1 MLKNY
6 LVAGMGGALG
16 VMLRVFLAKFLPTNF
31 YGMPSYI
38 LLVNALGCLVLG
50 LITEY
55 FALTGYFP
63 STMRYFLITGFLG
76 GMTTFS
82 AYVLEI
88 GLILERNQYL
98 MAFLYTSGS
107 VISGFV
113 MFICGVQCIRWIWH

>member
-6 LVAGMGGALG
+6 LVAGMGGAIG
-16 VMLRVFLAKFLPTNF
+16 VMLRLFLGKCLPTNV

-38 LLVNALGCLVLG
+38 LLVNALGCLILG
-50 LITEY
+50 LIIEY
-55 FALTGYFP
+55 FAFAGHFP
-63 STMRYFLITGFLG
+63 STARYFLITGFLG

-113 MFICGVQCIRWIWH
+113 MFICGVQLIRWIVH